1 MRMCAPG
8 AELPIACA
16 QAGLGL
22 PPEVL
27 ERLGERLQAAVQV
40 SAHWGGVARRPG
52 PCDQGLTGLGMAG
65 RRETSLASALAAGRC
80 RRRQAQVMPEWARVL
95 TAGPV
100 PACGE
105 ERDRPRPRHAT
116 ENLERVH
123 AGREPPGV
131 DVCVAVLCPPM
142 APCGGCGHRPHLV
155 LTDEVRRGGGTD
167 DRAEPAPVRGA
178 PGGPAGLPDRMPSPQ
193 GVEAQR
199 GRLQRVARLCTRPAQ
214 VTHGGIVDGGD
225 IDRGEIP

>member
-8 AELPIACA
+8 AELPIVCA

-100 PACGE
+100 PTCGE

-116 ENLERVH
+116 EGLERVH

-142 APCGGCGHRPHLV
+142 APCGGCGHRR
-155 LTDEVRRGGGTD
+155 T
-167 DRAEPAPVRGA
+167 
-178 PGGPAGLPDRMPSPQ
+178 SS
-193 GVEAQR
+193 
-199 GRLQRVARLCTRPAQ
+199 
-214 VTHGGIVDGGD
+214 
-225 IDRGEIP
+225 